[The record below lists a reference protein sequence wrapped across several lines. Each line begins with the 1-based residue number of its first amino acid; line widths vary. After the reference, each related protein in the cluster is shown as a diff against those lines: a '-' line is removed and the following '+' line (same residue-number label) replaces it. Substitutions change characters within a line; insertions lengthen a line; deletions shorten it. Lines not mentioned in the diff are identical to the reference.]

1 MSDNLYVVDSNTNL
15 YVVDSN
21 TGEEFTLYPFEY
33 EGGKKPYRG
42 FDSAMSKGKNGKP
55 LFLLISIYNYSEYSE
70 KFNTVI
76 DHYIN
81 QLMLNKSELDYKLR
95 DHFVSDDGKLCIVF
109 D

>member
-1 MSDNLYVVDSNTNL
+1 MSKLTIVNSKT
-15 YVVDSN
+15 S
-21 TGEEFTLYPFEY
+21 EELCLYPFKY
-33 EGGKKPYRG
+33 EGGKKPYHG
-42 FDSAMSKGKNGKP
+42 FTSAFSLDKNGKT

-76 DHYIN
+76 DHYVN

-109 D
+109 N